1 MEPTEGTTQLS
12 AAESLAVIEDQ
23 RVRVGRELDVN
34 PVVLY
39 ATWGVAWTLGFTA
52 FALTAAEVVRAPWW
66 AGGTVFF
73 ALLIGAMVI
82 TAVHITRATRGIRG
96 VSAEVGAMYG
106 WSWALGFGAL
116 AAINSGL
123 INMGLTDQQIAV
135 LWPATSLLIVGVLY
149 LAGGALWRDRFQ
161 FGLGV
166 WVLVTDAVSV
176 FAGVP
181 ANYVVLAVA
190 GGGGF
195 LVAAAWFAVRRNRSA
210 GRSRAVGRDSAA
222 GCDRAVGA

>member
-1 MEPTEGTTQLS
+1 MESTERSAELS
-12 AAESLAVIEDQ
+12 AAESLAVIEQQ
-23 RVRVGRELDVN
+23 RARVGRELDIN

-52 FALTAAEVVRAPWW
+52 YALAADGVAPVW
-66 AGGTVFF
+66 AGGATFF
-73 ALLIGAMVI
+73 VLLVAAMVV
-82 TAVHITRATRGIRG
+82 TWVHIGRATRGVRG

-106 WSWALGFGAL
+106 WSWALGFAAL
-116 AAINSGL
+116 AAINTGL
-123 INMGLTDQQIAV
+123 IGMGLTDEQIAV

-149 LAGGALWRDRFQ
+149 LAGAALWRDRFQ

-195 LVAAAWFAVRRNRSA
+195 LVAAAWFAVRRRQ
-210 GRSRAVGRDSAA
+210 SAA
-222 GCDRAVGA
+222 T

>member
-1 MEPTEGTTQLS
+1 MERTDGSAELS
-12 AAESLAVIEDQ
+12 AAESLAVIEQQ
-23 RVRVGRELDVN
+23 RDRVGRELQIN

-39 ATWGVAWTLGFTA
+39 ATWGLAWTLGFTGMALSATDLVAFPGWLGGTA
-52 FALTAAEVVRAPWW
+52 FAGLMVA
-66 AGGTVFF
+66 
-73 ALLIGAMVI
+73 AMVV
-82 TAVHITRATRGIRG
+82 TGVHIARATRGVRG
-96 VSAEVGAMYG
+96 VSSQVGAMYG

-116 AAINSGL
+116 TAINSSL
-123 INMGLTDQQIAV
+123 IGRGLTEEQIAI
-135 LWPATSLLIVGVLY
+135 LWPASALLIVGVLY

-181 ANYVVLAVA
+181 GNYVVLAIA

-195 LVAAAWFAVRRNRSA
+195 LVAAAWFAA
-210 GRSRAVGRDSAA
+210 LRSRAVR
-222 GCDRAVGA
+222 

>member
-1 MEPTEGTTQLS
+1 MEPTEGSAQLS
-12 AAESLAVIEDQ
+12 AAESLAMIEHQ
-23 RVRVGRELDVN
+23 RARVGRELDIN

-39 ATWGVAWTLGFTA
+39 ATWGVTWVLGFTA
-52 FALTAAEVVRAPWW
+52 FALVAADVVAAPWW
-66 AGGTVFF
+66 VGAVVFF
-73 ALLIGAMVI
+73 GLLLAAMVV
-82 TAVHITRATRGIRG
+82 TGVHIGRATRGVRG

-106 WSWALGFGAL
+106 WSWALGFAAL
-116 AAINSGL
+116 TAINSGL

-135 LWPATSLLIVGVLY
+135 LWPASSLLIVGVLY
-149 LAGGALWRDRFQ
+149 LAGGALWRDRLQ

-166 WVLVTDAVSV
+166 WVLITDAASV

-195 LVAAAWFAVRRNRSA
+195 LVAAAWFAVRRRHSDVPA
-210 GRSRAVGRDSAA
+210 RHGKEQL
-222 GCDRAVGA
+222 

>member
-1 MEPTEGTTQLS
+1 MAL
-12 AAESLAVIEDQ
+12 IEDQ
-23 RVRVGRELDVN
+23 RAQVGRELDVN

-39 ATWGVAWTLGFTA
+39 TAWGLAWTLGFTA
-52 FALTAAEVVRAPWW
+52 FALTAGEVVAAPRW
-66 AGGTVFF
+66 AAGIVFF
-73 ALLIGAMVI
+73 ALQITAMVI
-82 TAVHITRATRGIRG
+82 TTVHVTQAARGIRG

-116 AAINSGL
+116 AFINTGL
-123 INMGLTDQQIAV
+123 VRLGLTDEQTAV
-135 LWPATSLLIVGVLY
+135 LWPASSLLIVGVLY

-176 FAGVP
+176 FAGTP
-181 ANYVVLAVA
+181 ANYVVLAIA

-195 LVAAAWFAVRRNRSA
+195 LVAAAWFALR
-210 GRSRAVGRDSAA
+210 RSRVVAA
-222 GCDRAVGA
+222 

>member
-1 MEPTEGTTQLS
+1 MDGTDGSTELS
-12 AAESLAVIEDQ
+12 AAESLAVIEQQ
-23 RVRVGRELDVN
+23 RAQVGRELDVN

-39 ATWGVAWTLGFTA
+39 ATWGFAWALGFGTL
-52 FALTAAEVVRAPWW
+52 ALTGADLVPVPPWV
-66 AGGTVFF
+66 GGIVFA
-73 ALLIGAMVI
+73 ALLVAAMVI
-82 TAVHITRATRGIRG
+82 TGVHIARATRGIRG

-123 INMGLTDQQIAV
+123 IRLGLTEDQIAV

-149 LAGGALWRDRFQ
+149 LAGGALWRDRIQ

-166 WVLVTDAVSV
+166 WILLTDAVSV

-181 ANYVVLAVA
+181 GNAVVLAVA

-195 LVAAAWFAVRRNRSA
+195 LVAAAWFGMSRGRATVR
-210 GRSRAVGRDSAA
+210 
-222 GCDRAVGA
+222 